1 MTRKTTFISPRY
13 VSSNDDS
20 RKDPRNLI
28 DFLLKIVDQVVPV
41 PSIFFIRNGIP
52 VKVVTGATKTVAEL
66 EEAIKSVL
74 NNETSQQQQKA
85 QSSSQQ
91 EPAKTTKTDESE
103 VVCEGGVCY
112 KKPKEVDSSAPQ
124 PSSPTKTE
132 TEEEK
137 QEKIKKAMK
146 LIEQKRIERVKE
158 EARLEK
164 EREIQRRKEGQ
175 ALQDLKKWQEDSEI
189 KQLKDDRIKEKAEA
203 KAARQRVLDQIE
215 QDKKERAAR
224 FATSPVTPT
233 ESKPVETSPPKPPAS
248 NSNTARIQFK
258 KPDGESEIVT
268 FDSDMLFADVH
279 AYVKDDILRDT
290 SIREFILAQAFPRKE
305 FSSDDFDKTLA
316 ALGLTPSA
324 VLLIIPGKKSASS
337 SGPSSVLPTQ
347 TEGLFDMLSTVVMGM
362 LSPVWALIGYLRN
375 LVTGNPAAPVES
387 ANEAGKRK
395 RNEELLM
402 ANDA

>member
-1 MTRKTTFISPRY
+1 M
-13 VSSNDDS
+13 
-20 RKDPRNLI
+20 
-28 DFLLKIVDQVVPV
+28 FLSILDQVVPV

-52 VKVVTGATKTVAEL
+52 VKVVTGTIKTVGEL
-66 EEAIKSVL
+66 EEAINTVL
-74 NNETSQQQQKA
+74 SNDSNQQQQKA
-85 QSSSQQ
+85 QSSTFQQ
-91 EPAKTTKTDESE
+91 EPVSAKKNEDSE
-103 VVCEGGVCY
+103 IVCEGDVCY
-112 KKPKEVDSSAPQ
+112 VKPKEAEPSDDQVAQ
-124 PSSPTKTE
+124 LSSPSKNE

-137 QEKIKKAMK
+137 QEKVKKALK

-233 ESKPVETSPPKPPAS
+233 EAKPVATTPPTQPVS

-258 KPDGESEIVT
+258 KPDGETEIVT
-268 FDSDMLFADVH
+268 FDSDMLFCDVH
-279 AYVKDDILRDT
+279 AYVKDDILQGT
-290 SIREFILAQAFPRKE
+290 IKEFILAQAFPRKE
-305 FSSDDFDKTLA
+305 FSQVDFDKTLA

-324 VLLIIPGKKSASS
+324 VLLIIPGKKSVSS
-337 SGPSSVLPTQ
+337 SVPSSVLPTQ
-347 TEGLFDMLSTVVMGM
+347 SDGGLLAMLSTVVMGM
-362 LSPVWALIGYLRN
+362 LSPVWALLGYLRN
-375 LVTGNPAAPVES
+375 LVAGNPAAEVES

>member
-1 MTRKTTFISPRY
+1 M
-13 VSSNDDS
+13 
-20 RKDPRNLI
+20 
-28 DFLLKIVDQVVPV
+28 
-41 PSIFFIRNGIP
+41 
-52 VKVVTGATKTVAEL
+52 VTGTIKTVAEL
-66 EEAIKSVL
+66 EEAINSVL

-85 QSSSQQ
+85 QSSSAPQ
-91 EPAKTTKTDESE
+91 EPASAKPIDESE

-112 KKPKEVDSSAPQ
+112 KKPKEAESPVDQTAQ
-124 PSSPTKTE
+124 PSSPSKVE

-137 QEKIKKAMK
+137 QEKIKKALM

-164 EREIQRRKEGQ
+164 EREITRRKEGQ

-233 ESKPVETSPPKPPAS
+233 EAKPVDTSPPKQPVS

-258 KPDGESEIVT
+258 KPDGETEIVT
-268 FDSDMLFADVH
+268 FDSDMLFADLH
-279 AYVKDDILRDT
+279 AYVKDDILQGT
-290 SIREFILAQAFPRKE
+290 SIKEFILAQAFPRKE
-305 FSSDDFDKTLA
+305 FSQIDFDKTLA
-316 ALGLTPSA
+316 SLGLTPSA
-324 VLLIIPGKKSASS
+324 VLLIIPGKKSVST

-347 TEGLFDMLSTVVMGM
+347 TDGGLFAMLSTVVLGM
-362 LSPVWALIGYLRN
+362 LSPVWALVGYLRN
-375 LVTGNPAAPVES
+375 LVAGNPAAPVES